1 MVGVTHQ
8 SHAQFFFGPKMA
20 TGTVDTKSPPLAEIL
35 SLHGLEESDLDREC
49 LRQDRIEIAVKLEDW
64 EMVGYFLDF
73 PQEKLKDINREN
85 QTQELRKVALLEAWG
100 RREGKKATYLRL
112 ARVLHCRQR
121 CDLVEVLC
129 ERLSSLKST
138 MAPAVCASSIGEGTP
153 SCETCTGAEQ
163 QIRMYS
169 EGRQNMGS

>member
-1 MVGVTHQ
+1 
-8 SHAQFFFGPKMA
+8 MA
-20 TGTVDTKSPPLAEIL
+20 TGAVDTKSPPLAEIL

-73 PQEKLKDINREN
+73 PQEKLKDIDKEN
-85 QTQELRKVALLEAWG
+85 QTQELCKVALLEAWG
-100 RREGKKATYLRL
+100 RREGKKATYLSL

-121 CDLVEVLC
+121 CDLVEDLC
-129 ERLSSLKST
+129 ERLSRKST
-138 MAPAVCASSIGEGTP
+138 VAPVCVSSIGEGTP
-153 SCETCTGAEQ
+153 SCETCTGTEQ